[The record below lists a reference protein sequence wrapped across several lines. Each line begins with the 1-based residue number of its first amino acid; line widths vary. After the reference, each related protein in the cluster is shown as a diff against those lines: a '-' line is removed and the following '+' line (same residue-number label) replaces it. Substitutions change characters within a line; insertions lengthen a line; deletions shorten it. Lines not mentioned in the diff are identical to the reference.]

1 MEAKIGL
8 DLETLRNTTTHQSF
22 QPSSTQED
30 FYRKN
35 GSPEDILLYT
45 RPSCSIGPYSEN

>member
-30 FYRKN
+30 FYRALRYKQRK
-35 GSPEDILLYT
+35 PQ
-45 RPSCSIGPYSEN
+45 